1 MGEAIWKSS
10 MNIKR
15 IRTKRDHEAVLG
27 EIERLMTAK
36 RHTPDGD
43 RLDTIAKL
51 VEDYEKGA
59 LKSVATRSELSRLKA
74 AARATGTKGRAD
86 KRRST

>member
-1 MGEAIWKSS
+1 

-43 RLDTIAKL
+43 RLDTLTKL
-51 VEDYEKGA
+51 VLITNEAQLVSQWGPH
-59 LKSVATRSELSRLKA
+59 
-74 AARATGTKGRAD
+74 TGIA
-86 KRRST
+86 

>member
-1 MGEAIWKSS
+1 MD
-10 MNIKR
+10 IKR

-43 RLDTIAKL
+43 RLDTLAKL

-59 LKSVATRSELSRLKA
+59 LKSVATKSELSRLKA
-74 AARATGTKGRAD
+74 AARATGTKGRAATSFT
-86 KRRST
+86 RSGRVAS